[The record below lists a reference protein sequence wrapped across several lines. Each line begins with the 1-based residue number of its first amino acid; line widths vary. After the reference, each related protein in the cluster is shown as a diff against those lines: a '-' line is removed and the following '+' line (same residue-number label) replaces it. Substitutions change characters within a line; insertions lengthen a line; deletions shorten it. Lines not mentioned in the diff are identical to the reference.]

1 MNAISVPATGEES
14 QTELRST
21 ATSKDFKEN
30 IVKRLQ
36 QDKYQRKETEVDIS
50 FIHSVDRLI
59 LTDI

>member
-1 MNAISVPATGEES
+1 MNAISVPATGEER

-36 QDKYQRKETEVDIS
+36 QDKYQTKETEVDIS

-59 LTDI
+59 